1 MALSESRLDDLAFG
15 ALEEVA
21 AICHHRSV
29 EHTRAIAVV
38 LAYLAHRAG
47 GERLPFDLFW
57 RSITKPRQHERWQAV
72 NASLNSIY
80 LAAGRRRDL
89 AVVSAHEQR
98 ARKAGG
104 DEAVA

>member
-1 MALSESRLDDLAFG
+1 MKLTDSRLDDLAFG

-29 EHTRAIAVV
+29 EHTRAIVVV
-38 LAYLAHRAG
+38 LAYLANRSG
-47 GERLPFDLFW
+47 GERWPYDLFW

-80 LAAGRRRDL
+80 LAADRKRDL
-89 AVVSAHEQR
+89 AIVSAHEQR